1 MLSYLLVFLGGG
13 TGAVLRF
20 IIGPGLQAL
29 SGLTFPI
36 GTFVVNVT
44 GCFIIGLLA
53 GLAEAKSMFSL
64 EARQFIFVGIL
75 GGYTT
80 FSTFGLETF
89 QLIREGQILLAVA
102 NAAGQVIVGLLLVWA
117 GFIVAKLF

>member
-1 MLSYLLVFLGGG
+1 M
-13 TGAVLRF
+13 LRF
-20 IIGPGLQAL
+20 LLGPLVQAAM
-29 SGLTFPI
+29 GEGVFPL

-44 GCFIIGLLA
+44 GCLVIGLLA
-53 GLAEAKSMFSL
+53 GLAEARSMFSI

-89 QLIREGQILLAVA
+89 QLVREGQLMLALGNVV
-102 NAAGQVIVGLLLVWA
+102 GQVVCGLIMVWL
-117 GFIVAKLF
+117 GFTIAKAF